1 MCSRLLLQL
10 AAWNSLWVA
19 PVCCVRARCTRFRH
33 RGVASHDR
41 GMCSVC
47 AASQITFGCNSVRD
61 GCSYRSSDGVP
72 VRMWVLAASVLEYL
86 EPAAAAA
93 YSGG

>member
-1 MCSRLLLQL
+1 
-10 AAWNSLWVA
+10 
-19 PVCCVRARCTRFRH
+19 
-33 RGVASHDR
+33 
-41 GMCSVC
+41 MCSVC